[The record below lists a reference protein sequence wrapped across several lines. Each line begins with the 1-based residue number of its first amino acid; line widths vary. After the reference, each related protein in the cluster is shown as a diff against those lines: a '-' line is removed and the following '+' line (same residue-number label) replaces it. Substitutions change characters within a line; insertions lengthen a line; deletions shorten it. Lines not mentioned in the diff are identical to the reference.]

1 MYPVSNAFLTAV
13 KANTRK
19 YYWTGKITTTAGTV
33 YNFDQEDMVKGSGYI
48 WGQCCGSTEIKAYDY
63 MVRFEKAFTSLEA
76 IGNAYDFRLVLS
88 QVELKSQVEQIILD
102 MVADPQFKDYMVMK
116 MDEKVD
122 VSSLE
127 NERDQVREQL
137 RQVVGAKK
145 KLAEMLDR
153 LDVNDKHYDRKYQ
166 DMHDRLDVL

>member
-1 MYPVSNAFLTAV
+1 M
-13 KANTRK
+13 
-19 YYWTGKITTTAGTV
+19 
-33 YNFDQEDMVKGSGYI
+33 
-48 WGQCCGSTEIKAYDY
+48 
-63 MVRFEKAFTSLEA
+63 
-76 IGNAYDFRLVLS
+76 LS

-102 MVADPQFKDYMVMK
+102 MVADPKFKDYMVMK